1 MTVIL
6 KRPGEE
12 PKKIDIEDTLEAYRS
27 IIGGSLEHLGF
38 GNGIGMLFDED
49 GKFKDLSP
57 NFFLFD
63 DREAPIDV
71 VVGNVLFVGE
81 KGEEFVSLSD
91 EEIEHI
97 LETFGAAR

>member
-27 IIGGSLEHLGF
+27 IIGGSIEHLGF

-49 GKFKDLSP
+49 GKFKNLP
-57 NFFLFD
+57 LNFFIPGDF
-63 DREAPIDV
+63 I
-71 VVGNVLFVGE
+71 VGNVLFVWG

-91 EEIEHI
+91 EQIEHI